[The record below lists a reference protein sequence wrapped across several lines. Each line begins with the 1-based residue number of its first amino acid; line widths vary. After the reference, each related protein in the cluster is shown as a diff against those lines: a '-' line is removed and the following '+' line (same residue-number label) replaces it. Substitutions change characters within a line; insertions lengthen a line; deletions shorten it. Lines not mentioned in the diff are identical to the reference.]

1 MRLLPLSLGCLQC
14 IISRDKMSI
23 RVVKQYSDRGSLKDL
38 VTKTKEP
45 ATSELKYLPSEL
57 RMKQLYE
64 YAQLNKD
71 SKLQAATGFITTD
84 YISDKNALPL
94 SIYRLRK
101 IVDDIRSKSGG
112 KIDELALQ
120 FSGCF
125 DEKLSDVLGK
135 EYIKQKAMVK
145 TASGRKPPVFWR
157 VSK

>member
-1 MRLLPLSLGCLQC
+1 MKLLQLSPGYLQG
-14 IISRDKMSI
+14 IASRNKMSI
-23 RVVKQYSDRGSLKDL
+23 RAVKQHSDRGSLKDL
-38 VTKTKEP
+38 VTKAKES

-57 RMKQLYE
+57 RIKQLYE

-71 SKLQAATGFITTD
+71 SKLQSATGFITTD

-112 KIDELALQ
+112 KIDELAQQ
-120 FSGCF
+120 FSSCF
-125 DEKLSDVLGK
+125 EEKLSEALYK
-135 EYIKQKAMVK
+135 EYVKQKAMVK

>member
-1 MRLLPLSLGCLQC
+1 
-14 IISRDKMSI
+14 MSI
-23 RVVKQYSDRGSLKDL
+23 RVVKQHSDRGSLKDL
-38 VTKTKEP
+38 VTKAKDT

-94 SIYRLRK
+94 SVYRLRK
-101 IVDDIRSKSGG
+101 IVDDIKSKSGG
-112 KIDELALQ
+112 KIDELTQQL
-120 FSGCF
+120 FGCF
-125 DEKLSDVLGK
+125 AEKLSDVLGR

-145 TASGRKPPVFWR
+145 TAGARKPPVFWR
-157 VSK
+157 VSKQ